1 MGGPKRI
8 CAGHYN
14 GGMNAIK
21 LNLAP
26 IERPHANDNTMT
38 AGGPTVILALE
49 TSTEYCSVALL
60 IVPAELAQLPSFGA
74 NAVQEGGALSAE
86 LPAGLRAFYRH
97 ELTGAVSS
105 TLLLPAVQ
113 ALFARAGLPL
123 SACTAIAFGAGPGSF
138 TGLRTATGVAQGL
151 AFALQVPVIPVG
163 TLMACAEAARA
174 ADPELGCVL
183 AALDARMDEAYWALF
198 AVDADAAMGWRVLQ
212 SESLDAPQ
220 ALAVLIEPL
229 LPPGQAFTLAGNAAA
244 AFGERLSA
252 AAQARALA
260 ALALPHALPVAVLG
274 WRAWRA
280 GLALPADQAAPLYV
294 RDKVAQ
300 TTEERAA
307 AKALRPEPLP
317 AGAPQVKSAR

>member
-1 MGGPKRI
+1 
-8 CAGHYN
+8 
-14 GGMNAIK
+14 MNAIK
-21 LNLAP
+21 HTLAP
-26 IERPHANDNTMT
+26 IERPHANDNTSK
-38 AGGPTVILALE
+38 AGGPAVILALE

-60 IVPAELAQLPSFGA
+60 IVPAALAQLPSFGTD
-74 NAVQEGGALSAE
+74 AVLEGGAISAE
-86 LPAGLRAFYRH
+86 LPAGLSVFYRH
-97 ELTGAVSS
+97 EQTGAVSS

-113 ALFARAGLPL
+113 ALFAQAGLEL

-174 ADPELGCVL
+174 ADSKIGWVL

-198 AVDADAAMGWRVLQ
+198 ATDAEAGLGWRVVQ

-220 ALAVLIEPL
+220 ALAGLIEPL
-229 LPPGQAFTLAGNAAA
+229 LQPGQAFTLAGNAAT

-252 AAQARALA
+252 AVQARTLA
-260 ALALPHALPVAVLG
+260 ASALPHALPVAVLG

-307 AKALRPEPLP
+307 SKTRTAQSLP
-317 AGAPQVKSAR
+317 AVQHITSAR